1 MFFGLP
7 YAVGVVG
14 IMVLHEGG
22 HALVMLQRGI
32 PVGATTFIPFVGAS
46 VSMKER
52 PKDAY
57 ESALVAFGGPVL
69 GGIGAAG
76 VALAG
81 VAMNSQVHPCEKGE
95 GGCLWWCVFENIEHM
110 AHCCRTDALCWDSV
124 VTSSHCGF
132 RVFHQY
138 D

>member
-1 MFFGLP
+1 MSQKCVVAESWRRYLIVGAKLLKLKSLASMMLSVGVYSMFFGLP

-81 VAMNSQVHPCEKGE
+81 VAMNSQVG
-95 GGCLWWCVFENIEHM
+95 V
-110 AHCCRTDALCWDSV
+110 
-124 VTSSHCGF
+124 
-132 RVFHQY
+132 
-138 D
+138 